1 MPRYSKDLTTY
12 PSILYDYLRG
22 KPREAMIQF
31 DSEREARNFQYRFWG
46 LRAALREA
54 AEERRAATIADQGH
68 ILFRAERTE
77 CTRQGARITFTPK
90 ELLTQTAELRIMYG
104 REVDPN
110 VVATEGDRLAREGE
124 RKLLAMLSSGGAES
138 VAAQPPQPQASA
150 PDYAQSLPTKTLAQ
164 VLEEQALRDDDD

>member
-22 KPREAMIQF
+22 KPREATIQF

-54 AEERRAATIADQGH
+54 AEERKLATIADQGQV
-68 ILFRAERTE
+68 LFRAERTE
-77 CTRQGARITFTPK
+77 CTRQGSRITFTPK
-90 ELLTQTAELRIMYG
+90 ELLTQTAELRITYG

-110 VVATEGDRLAREGE
+110 VVATEGDRIAREGE
-124 RKLLAMLSSGGAES
+124 AKLRAMLQAGTQ
-138 VAAQPPQPQASA
+138 AQAGTA
-150 PDYAQSLPTKTLAQ
+150 PDYALSAQSLPTKTLAQ

>member
-22 KPREAMIQF
+22 KPREATIQF

-104 REVDPN
+104 REVDPD
-110 VVATEGDRLAREGE
+110 VVATEGDRIAREGE
-124 RKLLAMLSSGGAES
+124 RKLLAMLSAQPP
-138 VAAQPPQPQASA
+138 QPPQPQASA

>member
-54 AEERRAATIADQGH
+54 AEERRAATIADQGQV
-68 ILFRAERTE
+68 LFRAERTE
-77 CTRQGARITFTPK
+77 CTRQNSRITFTPK
-90 ELLTQTAELRIMYG
+90 ELLTQTAELRILYG

-110 VVATEGDRLAREGE
+110 VIATEGDRIAREGE
-124 RKLLAMLSSGGAES
+124 AKLRAMLQAGTQ
-138 VAAQPPQPQASA
+138 AQPGTAPNSALEAQPQ
-150 PDYAQSLPTKTLAQ
+150 LPTKKLSELMA
-164 VLEEQALRDDDD
+164 EEALREDDD